1 MMPGVAERRSFDYA
15 RAGTTDLFAA
25 LDVATGLVI
34 HSIQRRHRAIEFKKF
49 LNQIDQTVPDELDV
63 HLICD
68 NLSTH
73 KTPAI
78 TAWLAAH
85 PRFHLHFTPTSSS
98 WLKPGRTLVWAAHRA
113 PAPTRHP
120 QQRELHSN
128 TTSRHGSSNGTATPN
143 PSSGSRPPTKSS
155 KSSPDIYNEFLVQDT
170 SGRCVK
176 SPQPAAG
183 LALDQLSDPGT
194 KGWRIH
200 RRVVYILGR
209 R

>member
-49 LNQIDQTVPDELDV
+49 LKQIDHTVPAELDV

-85 PRFHLHFTPTSSS
+85 PRFQLHFTPTSSS
-98 WLKPGRTLVWAAHRA
+98 WLNQVERWFGLLTERQLRRGVHDNVSALEHDIGLDRAMEQQPPTLHLDQNRRRNPSKTRPISTTNSWRRTLGPGVPGR
-113 PAPTRHP
+113 
-120 QQRELHSN
+120 
-128 TTSRHGSSNGTATPN
+128 
-143 PSSGSRPPTKSS
+143 
-155 KSSPDIYNEFLVQDT
+155 
-170 SGRCVK
+170 
-176 SPQPAAG
+176 
-183 LALDQLSDPGT
+183 
-194 KGWRIH
+194 
-200 RRVVYILGR
+200 
-209 R
+209 